1 MGKYYTLGPPRHVWR
16 REEKHCISYEKC
28 FFFFQGAD
36 ERRGNMAAFAA
47 VALAIT
53 ILTDGRLEEQN
64 ITQSFVYPS
73 FSFACSSYKN
83 AFSSVSGQFQIGL
96 MKLQFQFPN
105 KSKTK

>member
-1 MGKYYTLGPPRHVWR
+1 MFGEGRKNTVFLMRNGV
-16 REEKHCISYEKC
+16 
-28 FFFFQGAD
+28 FFQGAD

-47 VALAIT
+47 VALAFT

-73 FSFACSSYKN
+73 FSFAYSSYKN
-83 AFSSVSGQFQIGL
+83 AFSSLSGQFQIGP

-105 KSKTK
+105 KRQNRVNPL